1 MRVLTLYRDRSGQV
15 TVAHGGKVGLHT
27 HGRLDE
33 GVSQVLLTG
42 PLPELEREAAKILHH
57 LDWRGF
63 ASFDVKIDP
72 RNGVGYFLE
81 LNPRTSATTHYMTA
95 AGVNPYEA
103 WRNDWILDRQG
114 VVLKPARRVVYSSV
128 SRGAIRDAAAPEI
141 RAQMKGLP
149 VRYPLLN
156 WRDLALRR
164 SVLARTLR
172 AWRHMQARSEHYRR
186 R

>member
-1 MRVLTLYRDRSGQV
+1 M
-15 TVAHGGKVGLHT
+15 
-27 HGRLDE
+27 
-33 GVSQVLLTG
+33 
-42 PLPELEREAAKILHH
+42 
-57 LDWRGF
+57 
-63 ASFDVKIDP
+63 KIDP